1 MVDEHKLIGFE
12 YVIVGN
18 ECWSLGKESARL
30 GMWALINPH
39 RNDG

>member
-18 ECWSLGKESARL
+18 EFWSLGKESEL
-30 GMWALINPH
+30 
-39 RNDG
+39 D

>member
-18 ECWSLGKESARL
+18 ECWSLGKESEL
-30 GMWALINPH
+30 DQGCGH
-39 RNDG
+39 